1 MGLGQGLVKLSPD
14 QTVAEKTNIIFG
26 FTFGCTMYR
35 REVRV
40 LLYFS
45 AIGILPGLFIT
56 YTLGTTEQHWPT
68 DVQQRDIEISRS
80 DFTQYC
86 IRIN

>member
-1 MGLGQGLVKLSPD
+1 MGLDQGLVKFSPD

-35 REVRV
+35 REVRA
-40 LLYFS
+40 LLYFL

-56 YTLGTTEQHWPT
+56 YTLGTTEQHWPI
-68 DVQQRDIEISRS
+68 DAMSSREILRYQEV
-80 DFTQYC
+80 TLHN
-86 IRIN
+86 IA